1 MTKAPVT
8 VVKKDSSRYIKT
20 LDSVNFSDLLRLNG
34 DILDSAHKTTVFVI
48 ETNLNSLLAVNCVR
62 ILAVSLTDSE
72 AGELAILLLE
82 FISKLID
89 TLSL

>member
-1 MTKAPVT
+1 MTEAPVT
-8 VVKKDSSRYIKT
+8 VVKQDSSRYIKT
-20 LDSVNFSDLLRLNG
+20 FDSVNFSELLRLNG
-34 DILDSAHKTTVFVI
+34 DILDCAHKATVFVI
-48 ETNLNSLLAVNCVR
+48 EANLNSLLAVNCVS

-72 AGELAILLLE
+72 AGELAILLLI